1 MTTDIN
7 IWDRLMTEHVGLKFM
22 EELTTGHCPATGA
35 NEINMFKYFGRL
47 PKHTIDYAESKV
59 YFDRNTEIVTSAFLF
74 TSDRSLNMNDL
85 SEIYRDFFITEIR
98 ILKINDLIK

>member
-22 EELTTGHCPATGA
+22 EELTTGA

-98 ILKINDLIK
+98 SLKINDLIK